1 MSDPWSD
8 LYAQTAP
15 SLVRTALLLTG
26 DRELAE
32 DLAQEAFVRVMG
44 RPWAPKSPGAYLS
57 KVLVNLCRSQ
67 GRSKVAEGRKL
78 IRLRSMAAG
87 MSQDPPPKE
96 REDVWDALQ
105 TLPFRQRAAIVL
117 RYCEDLSEHETA
129 ELLNTSVSAVSSLTA
144 RGLSTLRQAI
154 EDPL

>member
-1 MSDPWSD
+1 M
-8 LYAQTAP
+8 AP
-15 SLVRTALLLTG
+15 SLVRTAFLLTG

-32 DLAQEAFVRVMG
+32 DLAQEAFVRVMS
-44 RPWAPKSPGAYLS
+44 RPWSPRSPGAYLN
-57 KVLVNLCRSQ
+57 KVLVNLCRSH
-67 GRSKVAEGRKL
+67 GRRRLAEGQKL

-87 MSQDPPPKE
+87 GPLDPTPRE

-117 RYCEDLSEHETA
+117 RYCEDLSEYETA